1 MNKLS
6 IVPNAAIA
14 GIYSTLSC
22 PSVIMDDAKLQQHV
36 KIDVRLVLNIVIYNR
51 EKSETGR

>member
-1 MNKLS
+1 MKYKQTKLETGNVDPSDYEMNKLS
-6 IVPNAAIA
+6 IAPNAAIA

-36 KIDVRLVLNIVIYNR
+36 
-51 EKSETGR
+51 